1 MKTVYDAGRLLDA
14 DLTKLERDLAVSGF
28 GALWARRACRP
39 EELLPGSAAAGT
51 AATMLARRGRAELD
65 AAGAVVGVHG
75 LTLRATRHRFL
86 HRGQARHT
94 WCAFDSVGIP
104 AALAIDAVART
115 DCPSCQEPL
124 TVVITE
130 GVPERGRAVL
140 WLPDPPTD
148 DLMAQFCS
156 CADLYCSTEHLR
168 RRIDPAAIPGEITDL
183 DAAAELGRQAWAD
196 VVGLRLGP
204 GS

>member
-1 MKTVYDAGRLLDA
+1 MTRDASSMPISPSWSGTWRSA
-14 DLTKLERDLAVSGF
+14 DSVPCGPAGPAAPRSCSQGQPRPGPPPRCWPG
-28 GALWARRACRP
+28 GA
-39 EELLPGSAAAGT
+39 
-51 AATMLARRGRAELD
+51 AELD